1 MPVFTVGLTGGIAS
15 GKTLATDAFISLGV
29 PVLDADAVARD
40 VVQPGTA
47 ALEQIAKTFGA
58 DYLQQDGLLNRA
70 KLRQRVFS
78 HPAELKKLEAITH
91 TDIRERLRAWRDAQT
106 ALYCVLSVP
115 ILIESGM
122 DALVNRIL
130 VVDAPVEIQ
139 LQRLTQRDGVS
150 AALAQQMLAAQT
162 SREQRLQR
170 AHDVIENQGSKSQL
184 QAAVQ
189 KLHHFYLELARS
201 GARPG

>member
-15 GKTLATDAFISLGV
+15 GKSLAADAFISLGV

-70 KLRQRVFS
+70 KLRQRVFN
-78 HPAELKKLEAITH
+78 HPADLKKLEAITH
-91 TDIRERLRAWRDAQT
+91 ADIRERLRAWRDAQT
-106 ALYCVLSVP
+106 AIYCVLSVP

-122 DALVNRIL
+122 DALVDRIL
-130 VVDAPVEIQ
+130 VVDAPVETQ

-170 AHDVIENQGSKSQL
+170 AHDVIENGGSKSQL
-184 QAAVQ
+184 QAAVL
-189 KLHHFYLELARS
+189 KLHHFYLELANPKR
-201 GARPG
+201 